1 MHVFWKK
8 IQRDVAVWVV
18 LAAFRGLGRLPLGL
32 AMGVAGWLGRM
43 VFHAGKRRKR
53 RAMEHLAIAFPAM
66 PAAQRLQIARDNLVH
81 LFKAGMEVA
90 CVRQIDPHLE
100 TYVELTEASQKVLLE
115 ARAKGKGVVFATGH
129 MGNWELL
136 ARRFG
141 KMGLAPLV
149 VAARGWDERLDE
161 AVAAFR
167 RSGGVE
173 TLWREKAS
181 SGRLLLQTMR
191 EGRPLGIL
199 IDQDTK
205 VRGVFVPFFGRLA
218 HTPQAAADL
227 ALRFGATML
236 VGWSHGRTDHK
247 PGYVLEVEEVP
258 YDPTADREAEALR
271 ITAACTA
278 RLEQV
283 IREHPTEWFWMHRRW
298 KTRPEPATAAVQP
311 AA

>member
-1 MHVFWKK
+1 MHGFWKRV
-8 IQRDVAVWVV
+8 QRNIGVWMV
-18 LAAFRGLGRLPLGL
+18 LAAFRGLGLLPLGL
-32 AMGVAGWLGRM
+32 AMGLAGLLGRL
-43 VFHAGKRRKR
+43 VFHLGRRRMR
-53 RAMEHLAIAFPAM
+53 RAINQLAIAFPNM
-66 PAAQRLQIARDNLVH
+66 PEKQRLQIARDNLVH
-81 LFKAGMEVA
+81 LFKAGVEVA
-90 CVRQIDPHLE
+90 CVRQIDPQLE
-100 TYVELTEASQKVLLE
+100 SYMELTEASQKVLLE
-115 ARAKGKGVVFATGH
+115 SRAKGKGVIFATGH
-129 MGNWELL
+129 LGNWELL

-149 VAARGWDERLDE
+149 VATRGWDARLDE
-161 AVAAFR
+161 VVADFR

-205 VRGVFVPFFGRLA
+205 VRGVFVPFFGRPA
-218 HTPQAAADL
+218 HTPRAAADL
-227 ALRFGATML
+227 ALRFGATLL
-236 VGWSHGRTDHK
+236 VGWSHGRTDGK
-247 PGYVLEVEEVP
+247 RGYILEMEALP
-258 YDPTADREAEALR
+258 YDPAADPEAEALR

-298 KTRPEPATAAVQP
+298 RTQPEAAPAPAKP